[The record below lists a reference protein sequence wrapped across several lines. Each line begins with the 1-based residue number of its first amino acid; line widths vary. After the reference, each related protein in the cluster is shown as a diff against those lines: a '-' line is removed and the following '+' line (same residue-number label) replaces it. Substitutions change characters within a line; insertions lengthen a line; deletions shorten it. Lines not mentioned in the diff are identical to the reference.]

1 MRTVPLLS
9 HLLLTLTLTP
19 TLSPTL
25 PLYPSTPYPCQVP
38 LLSHRC
44 LRLRCAHPE
53 CRKHALLM
61 QRPPLDCDLCARPLQ
76 HPMRSFFEFAADMQ
90 TALQARVR
98 VRVRLRLRL
107 RHHRLVRELHATD
120 QTIDVVRVRA
130 RGARQRLHLQGDVGR
145 CAEMRG
151 DVGRYGEM

>member
-1 MRTVPLLS
+1 MLRRDSGATNEAATYAVQMEADGRTVPLLS
-9 HLLLTLTLTP
+9 HRCRALTLTP

-25 PLYPSTPYPCQVP
+25 PLYPYTPYPSQVP

-98 VRVRLRLRL
+98 VRVRLRLRGIEAFG
-107 RHHRLVRELHATD
+107 H
-120 QTIDVVRVRA
+120 
-130 RGARQRLHLQGDVGR
+130 
-145 CAEMRG
+145 
-151 DVGRYGEM
+151 